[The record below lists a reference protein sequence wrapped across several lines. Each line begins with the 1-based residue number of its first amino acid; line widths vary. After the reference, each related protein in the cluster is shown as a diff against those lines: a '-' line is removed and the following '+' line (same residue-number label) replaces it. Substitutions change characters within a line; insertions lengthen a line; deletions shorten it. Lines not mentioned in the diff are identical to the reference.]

1 MSDHEITVTLKA
13 DANGCLSVI
22 KQVTRSVDELS
33 GKKVGNAGMPDLGK
47 GAKQDRKST
56 RLNSSHRLE
65 PRMPSSA

>member
-33 GKKVGNAGMPDLGK
+33 GRKVDAAAITYTL
-47 GAKQDRKST
+47 A
-56 RLNSSHRLE
+56 E
-65 PRMPSSA
+65 W